1 MNSNETEE
9 SEIFFQNMNLDRPTC
24 DPDYLHYTWCQ
35 MTDYE
40 ENLRRFEIQKSEI
53 EKEIQQRDVEEELY
67 LQMLC
72 KGEYDNIQFKLNKD
86 ELTV

>member
-1 MNSNETEE
+1 MK
-9 SEIFFQNMNLDRPTC
+9 
-24 DPDYLHYTWCQ
+24 
-35 MTDYE
+35 
-40 ENLRRFEIQKSEI
+40 ENLRRFESQKSEI
-53 EKEIQQRDVEEELY
+53 EQQRDVEEEPY